1 MKNVLILDFSVQI
14 SWFWWTLSAKHG
26 YGTSTARQS
35 LGIVQDVSP
44 ERGSD
49 LWHSL
54 GKTQV
59 PGWPPPPP
67 PLPPPPGLWFT
78 GLLSFA
84 HWVDLLGLSWAKL
97 AECRKEGAGGLWM
110 QSVSSISYVTK
121 AKISVSKTS
130 CHKVAW
136 FKQVVTLK
144 GTRPHLVS
152 SHMLAPP

>member
-14 SWFWWTLSAKHG
+14 SWFLWTFSAKHG
-26 YGTSTARQS
+26 YGTSTAWQS

-44 ERGSD
+44 EWGSD
-49 LWHSL
+49 LRHSM

-59 PGWPPPPP
+59 PGWPPPTPR
-67 PLPPPPGLWFT
+67 LWFT

-97 AECRKEGAGGLWM
+97 VECRKEGAGGLWM

-121 AKISVSKTS
+121 AKISLSKTS

-136 FKQVVTLK
+136 FNQVVTLK
-144 GTRPHLVS
+144 GTLPHLVS
-152 SHMLAPP
+152 SHMLASP